1 MLAVATDCQQLQQW
15 NSARASDTFFWRPFP
30 LDDSEFLPE
39 RWQGFVAGARFFGMF
54 IAPKMV
60 WRRDYVQLVATV
72 ALPSGMICRI

>member
-1 MLAVATDCQQLQQW
+1 
-15 NSARASDTFFWRPFP
+15 
-30 LDDSEFLPE
+30 LPE

-60 WRRDYVQLVATV
+60 WWRDYGQLVATV